1 MNIEELQLHD
11 APLTGVNIDFDKR
24 TITVRYLSYN
34 EERKDYDIRELHFID
49 VRKVLVDFPET
60 KEYDAEIFSMELEDI
75 CTGNTRVEFMFHFG
89 PSMPS
94 GELKFEYSNVKLR

>member
-11 APLTGVNIDFDKR
+11 SPLKGLHIDFEKAS
-24 TITVRYLSYN
+24 ITVQYLSYN
-34 EERKDYDIRELHFID
+34 VEKEHEDIRELHFID

-75 CTGNTRVEFMFHFG
+75 CTGNTRVKFMFHFG